1 MKGFPPPEGIE
12 RTNSMKKLKAIE
24 AVLALIMVSIL
35 ALAVGTVC
43 AQEQAIKMEDLE
55 KLAREGLA
63 NAEGTRKIVA
73 EAIEK
78 TEKGMSKDA
87 SQLLKGEVQGAKM
100 WFKKGDDLLTKCKQ
114 QIELKKF
121 TKELVIDINQAWRWL
136 VEAGSE
142 IVRAS
147 MME

>member
-1 MKGFPPPEGIE
+1 
-12 RTNSMKKLKAIE
+12 MKKLKAIE

>member
-1 MKGFPPPEGIE
+1 
-12 RTNSMKKLKAIE
+12 MKKLKA
-24 AVLALIMVSIL
+24 AKSVLGMITALIFVLVAGS
-35 ALAVGTVC
+35 VC

-55 KLAREGLA
+55 KLAKEALA

-73 EAIEK
+73 GVIEK
-78 TEKGMSKDA
+78 VEKEMPKDA
-87 SQLLKGEVQGAKM
+87 SSLLKGEVDGAKM
-100 WFKKGDDLLTKCKQ
+100 WFKKGDDLLAKCKK
-114 QIELKKF
+114 QIEEKKF
-121 TKELVIDINQAWRWL
+121 TKELVIDLNQAWRWL